1 MRNLWEFVK
10 GQESLLLFLDGN
22 CRAMCVTL
30 TVCWRLVSILIISA
44 INELEWKTKQWQQL
58 VKILR
63 IQV

>member
-22 CRAMCVTL
+22 CL

-44 INELEWKTKQWQQL
+44 INELEWKTEQWQQL